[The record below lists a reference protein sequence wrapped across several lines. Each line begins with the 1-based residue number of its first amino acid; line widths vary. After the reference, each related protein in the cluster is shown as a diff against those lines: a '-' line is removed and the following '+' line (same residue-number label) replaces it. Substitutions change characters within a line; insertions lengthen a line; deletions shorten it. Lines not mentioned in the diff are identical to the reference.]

1 MKSLSNLLI
10 YFSSMEFPLLLV
22 QLLVA
27 LIAPLLPRQM
37 SWLLPNL
44 ALRIL
49 DRDSD
54 TTTTDMV
61 MAMDT
66 IHLTPATS
74 TTANWMKIKIDALY
88 NWKEAFVVFNSLIG
102 SVGGNLTSGDRTYQ
116 NVGFFLCRRCRCSA
130 MLIYAC
136 YKKDQFQTY
145 GLKDRLQ

>member
-1 MKSLSNLLI
+1 
-10 YFSSMEFPLLLV
+10 MEFPLLLV

-27 LIAPLLPRQM
+27 PIAPLLPRQM

-116 NVGFFLCRRCRCSA
+116 NVGFFSLPP
-130 MLIYAC
+130 L
-136 YKKDQFQTY
+136 
-145 GLKDRLQ
+145 